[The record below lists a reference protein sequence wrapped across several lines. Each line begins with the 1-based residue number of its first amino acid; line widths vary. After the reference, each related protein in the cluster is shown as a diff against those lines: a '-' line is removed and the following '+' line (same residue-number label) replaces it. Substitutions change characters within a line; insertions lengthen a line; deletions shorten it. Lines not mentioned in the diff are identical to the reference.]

1 MSRFWLREIRVDNYR
16 CFDELRLP
24 LEEDTT
30 VLFAENG
37 GGKTALLTALA
48 MGVAVFQRGSPE
60 SLRLDASRDP
70 RVRILDGTGRREPVG
85 RASSRGLPR
94 WGNRI
99 ASRGR

>member
-1 MSRFWLREIRVDNYR
+1 MSRFQLREIRVDNYR

-48 MGVAVFQRGSPE
+48 MGLAVIPEGFAEDPEARRRDAIPGCARSQREGRPPE
-60 SLRLDASRDP
+60 SGWS
-70 RVRILDGTGRREPVG
+70 VQGRMDRCGG
-85 RASSRGLPR
+85 RKP
-94 WGNRI
+94 NP
-99 ASRGR
+99 